1 MEQEKPESNAGET
14 MVYGL
19 IDQADRIGKTA
30 LATQRALTEQI
41 QELAQVQAW
50 AVEAAVDLQ
59 NRANAA
65 IKSLETERAKLADD
79 RAKLQAIGPTIEQGA
94 VSAMRETLREQAGQ
108 IKYAMKTEVS
118 GVFAESLRDIQAG
131 AGHVRKNVK
140 ETSWLMIGL
149 VLIGGLVIGFL
160 FAYWPLKSSQN
171 TMQEQLNRIQQTLDA
186 QQSPGS
192 VPAATDTHTP
202 DHHKGKA
209 K

>member
-1 MEQEKPESNAGET
+1 MEEKQPESGAGET
-14 MVYGL
+14 MVFGL

-30 LATQRALTEQI
+30 LAAQRALTEQI

-59 NRANAA
+59 KRADTA
-65 IKSLETERAKLADD
+65 IKSLEAERVKLADD

-131 AGHVRKNVK
+131 AGHVRQNIW
-140 ETSWLMIGL
+140 ETKLLYIGAVL
-149 VLIGGLVIGFL
+149 LFGILIGYGADQYRVGVH
-160 FAYWPLKSSQN
+160 QTRMETQMN
-171 TMQEQLNRIQQTLDA
+171 GIQGDIN
-186 QQSPGS
+186 SIWGS
-192 VPAATDTHTP
+192 LQKTD
-202 DHHKGKA
+202 DRA
-209 K
+209 R

>member
-59 NRANAA
+59 KRANAA

-118 GVFAESLRDIQAG
+118 GVFAGSLQDIQAG
-131 AGHVRKNVK
+131 AGHVRKNVR
-140 ETSWLMIGL
+140 ETKLLTFL
-149 VLIGGLVIGFL
+149 VVLLFGILLGYAGDQYRVGSRQNRMETQMNSIQSDINLIEGYL
-160 FAYWPLKSSQN
+160 QR
-171 TMQEQLNRIQQTLDA
+171 QEDQKKAGTH
-186 QQSPGS
+186 PG
-192 VPAATDTHTP
+192 
-202 DHHKGKA
+202 KGK
-209 K
+209 